1 MWYSIILGLIVCIH
15 VLKKID
21 NERIEPS
28 MKRKIKILKYKTLGI
43 LLWPLVYY
51 LVIPREESE
60 TKKLLVPF
68 LWPFMLWLWDSYLIT
83 YGLMAESCKSN
94 VASARIDPSSI
105 SSMSFALLGM
115 LGGSTTGKH
124 SYIFLYTVLL
134 CIAFVFPNH
143 NLAPGSPEDLVV
155 EALQKTV
162 LLWSLGLMFSGVV
175 LQNSAFLQKMSEE
188 CKKFT

>member
-1 MWYSIILGLIVCIH
+1 MWHSIILGLIVCVH

-21 NERIEPS
+21 DERIEPS
-28 MKRKIKILKYKTLGI
+28 MKRKIKILKYKTFGI

-51 LVIPREESE
+51 SVLPKEESE
-60 TKKLLVPF
+60 TKKFLLPF
-68 LWPFMLWLWDSYLIT
+68 LWPFMLWLWDSYLLT
-83 YGLMAESCKSN
+83 YGLVAETSKSN
-94 VASARIDPSSI
+94 VASARIEPSSI

-175 LQNSAFLQKMSEE
+175 LQNTAFLQKMSEE
-188 CKKFT
+188 CKKIT